1 MGRSRVPSEARIFSL
16 VLALVASAEGLT
28 KHALLSSVY
37 GYSDRYR
44 DESQRAALDRQFE
57 RDKVQLRSLGIPVD
71 TIESPGE
78 PGNNQLA
85 RYRISK
91 DALDVP
97 PGLTFSDRELMLLR
111 MATLA
116 WREGSLTQ
124 EARRAAMKLESLGV
138 GIDAP
143 NLGVNAGFGTSEPAA
158 PALLAAIDRDA
169 AVRFSYQL
177 PGRDEPLERRVRP
190 LQLHRFEGRWH
201 LIAYD
206 VDRAAPRVFLLSR
219 IVGPVTEDTD
229 LSDGAES
236 EGGAPLDQAAV
247 ATMIADTVAG
257 LRELQR
263 TQRVAV
269 RVARHSVAEAQLFG
283 RADANS
289 DLGGVDDG
297 SPTAGAEAAGT
308 RVIRFGTTDL
318 HELATLIAGFG
329 ADAEVLEPAMLRES
343 VVANL
348 RTMLAAHAGTDPH
361 LIESAGSTR

>member
-1 MGRSRVPSEARIFSL
+1 MGRSKVPSEARIFSL

-37 GYSDRYR
+37 GYADRYR
-44 DESQRAALDRQFE
+44 DESQRVALDRQFE
-57 RDKVQLRSLGIPVD
+57 RDKVQLRSLGIPVE
-71 TIESPGE
+71 TLESPGE

-97 PGLTFSDRELMLLR
+97 PGLKFSDRELMLLR

-143 NLGVNAGFGTSEPAA
+143 SLGVNAGFGTSEPAA
-158 PALLAAIDRDA
+158 PALLAAIDQGA
-169 AVRFSYQL
+169 PVRFLYQL
-177 PGRDEPLERRVRP
+177 PGREVPLERRVRP

-201 LIAYD
+201 LISYD

-219 IVGPVTEDTD
+219 IVGSVTEETD
-229 LSDGAES
+229 S
-236 EGGAPLDQAAV
+236 GGAPESSSAAPFDPAAV
-247 ATMIADTVAG
+247 ETMISETVVQ
-257 LRELQR
+257 LQNLQR

-269 RVARHSVAEAQLFG
+269 RVARHSAAEAQLIR
-283 RADANS
+283 RADAEYEHE
-289 DLGGVDDG
+289 GTDG
-297 SPTAGAEAAGT
+297 IDGEADGAGA

-318 HELATLIAGFG
+318 HELATLVAGFG
-329 ADAEVLEPAMLRES
+329 ADAEALEPTTLRDSVTTILRKML
-343 VVANL
+343 V
-348 RTMLAAHAGTDPH
+348 THAGAHTH
-361 LIESAGSTR
+361 RSETSGSAR